1 MRFIDGRTDAPMEP
15 DPAEEKVLGD
25 STGVVIVYG
34 AADTSWFVTKV
45 QRTNQLRRRPQTLWG
60 AVVDAPVPGKR
71 PAPSAQSIERHD
83 WAKGPDFES
92 MRRCAREPWERPRMF
107 ELRDITKPYPGLRP
121 FKSWET
127 EIFSDARRT
136 PSACWR
142 SCGGSASWR

>member
-1 MRFIDGRTDAPMEP
+1 M
-15 DPAEEKVLGD
+15 
-25 STGVVIVYG
+25 VIVYG

-83 WAKGPDFES
+83 WAKGPDFD
-92 MRRCAREPWERPRMF
+92 RCAASCRPWERPRMF

-121 FKSWET
+121 FESWET
-127 EIFSDARRT
+127 EIFFGRKAHTERLLEILRRD
-136 PSACWR
+136 
-142 SCGGSASWR
+142 ASWR